1 MTVFKNNWLTE
12 PPHDYE
18 LKYYR
23 LMDGIKKIKA
33 LISSNMLYSAILVV
47 ENELEKLY
55 NIKYGRDAI
64 ESKTRVITGIDLDT
78 MSLSYANQDKDGDL
92 DVMYDMCNISI
103 EHLEKLY
110 RTIRDK
116 WRSLESKCN
125 ITEIPD
131 KKHLNTKGYIM
142 YIEPKSPKIQIYSY
156 VEPSSF
162 KIDWN
167 KFKLEHVSE
176 IDNNLRSI
184 ATFIANSETQS
195 NEFRFFRFDVK
206 IDSKIPPHE
215 ECMIPL
221 MKYCLFNRIKHGI

>member
-23 LMDGIKKIKA
+23 LMDGIKKIKN
-33 LISSNMLYSAILVV
+33 LISSNMLYSAILEV
-47 ENELEKLY
+47 ENELERLY

-64 ESKTRVITGIDLDT
+64 ESKTRVITGIDIDT
-78 MSLSYANQDKDGDL
+78 MSLSYADQDKDEDM

-131 KKHLNTKGYIM
+131 KKHLNIKGYIM
-142 YIEPKSPKIQIYSY
+142 YIEPENPKIQIYSY
-156 VEPSSF
+156 IEPSSF

-167 KFKLEHVSE
+167 KFKLERVSE

-184 ATFIANSETQS
+184 ATFIANSEAQS

-206 IDSKIPPHE
+206 IDSKIPPLE
-215 ECMIPL
+215 ECMVPL